1 MKKLKML
8 TIVLV
13 VILIT
18 MIAFGGIYIQ
28 KQNRMENII
37 KNYSYAMD
45 LKGARNIRLKVNQEN
60 KTVIKDSE
68 GKEVESSEDLTDD
81 QIKEKGYTY
90 NSQESQ
96 KEENYKESKRII
108 EERLK
113 SLKITDYNIKIDEST
128 GDILLEIAEN
138 DNTDSIVSNIGTV
151 GKFEIIDSETNEVL
165 LDNSSIKSSKVLY
178 NTTQSGTSVYLEI
191 SFDKN
196 GKNKL
201 EEISKTYV
209 KSENNTTENTT
220 SEDTNSTEE
229 KENNTE
235 ETNTTSENSTSTEK
249 KITMKID
256 DDEIMST
263 SFDETITTGKIQ
275 LSVGQAST
283 DSSTVQG
290 YVKQAQNVA
299 TVLDTGKLPVKYD
312 VEKNQYVLSNISKQD
327 LIYVAIAM
335 AVVAIIGIIVLI
347 VKYKTNGLLAGISY
361 IGLSALYLIAIRYT
375 NVTISIDSI
384 FAIGIILI
392 LNYIFTNMLLSNIR
406 KMNDSKV
413 ENAVGKSVSE
423 TYKKFFMRI
432 IPICVVVI
440 TFCFANWIPMNSF
453 GMTAFWGIAIIAI
466 YNAIITNGL
475 LRIKNK

>member
-1 MKKLKML
+1 MKNDNKKSKNVMKTIKIITIILL
-8 TIVLV
+8 IVL
-13 VILIT
+13 IS
-18 MIAFGGIYIQ
+18 MIGFFGIY
-28 KQNRMENII
+28 KQNKNQMSNIV
-37 KNYSYAMD
+37 KDYTYAMD
-45 LKGARNIRLKVNQEN
+45 INGARTLKLTLNSENGDDVKTAENYETAKTIIEKRLKKLDVQEYKIGVNEETGEITVQIPEN
-60 KTVIKDSE
+60 TQ
-68 GKEVESSEDLTDD
+68 TD
-81 QIKEKGYTY
+81 E
-90 NSQESQ
+90 
-96 KEENYKESKRII
+96 
-108 EERLK
+108 
-113 SLKITDYNIKIDEST
+113 
-128 GDILLEIAEN
+128 
-138 DNTDSIVSNIGTV
+138 IVSNLTTV
-151 GKFEIIDSETNEVL
+151 GKFEIIDSETNDVL

-235 ETNTTSENSTSTEK
+235 EANTTSENSTSTEK

-256 DDEIMST
+256 DEEIMST
-263 SFDETITTGKIQ
+263 SFDEAITTGKIQ

-327 LIYVAIAM
+327 LIYVSIAM

-392 LNYIFTNMLLSNIR
+392 LNYIFTNMLLSNNR

-453 GMTAFWGIAIIAI
+453 GMTAFWGIVIIAI

>member
-1 MKKLKML
+1 MSEQSERKERRKMKKENKKNKNVMKTIKIITIILL
-8 TIVLV
+8 IVL
-13 VILIT
+13 IS
-18 MIAFGGIYIQ
+18 MIGFFGIY
-28 KQNRMENII
+28 KQNKNQMSNIV
-37 KNYSYAMD
+37 KDYTYAMD
-45 LKGARNIRLKVNQEN
+45 INGARTLKLTLNSENGDDVKTAENYETAKTIIEKRLKKLDVQEYKIGVNEETGEITVQIPEN
-60 KTVIKDSE
+60 TQ
-68 GKEVESSEDLTDD
+68 TD
-81 QIKEKGYTY
+81 E
-90 NSQESQ
+90 
-96 KEENYKESKRII
+96 
-108 EERLK
+108 
-113 SLKITDYNIKIDEST
+113 
-128 GDILLEIAEN
+128 
-138 DNTDSIVSNIGTV
+138 IVSNLTTV
-151 GKFEIIDSETNEVL
+151 GKFEIIDSQTNDVL

-178 NTTQSGTSVYLEI
+178 NTTSSGTSVYLEI
-191 SFDKN
+191 AFDKN

-220 SEDTNSTEE
+220 SEDTNSIEE
-229 KENNTE
+229 NKNNTE
-235 ETNTTSENSTSTEK
+235 ETNTTSEDSTSTEK

-263 SFDETITTGKIQ
+263 SFDEAITTGKMQ

-299 TVLDTGKLPVKYD
+299 TVLDSGKLPVKYD
-312 VEKNQYVLSNISKQD
+312 IEKNQYLLSNISKQN
-327 LIYVAIAM
+327 LVYVAIAM

-453 GMTAFWGIAIIAI
+453 GMTAFWGIVIIAI

>member
-1 MKKLKML
+1 MKNDNKKSKNVMKTIKIITIILLIVLISMIGFFGIYKQNKNQMSNIVKDYTYDMDINGARTLKLTLNSENGDDVKTAENYETAKTIIEKRLKKLDVQEYKIGVNEE
-8 TIVLV
+8 TGE
-13 VILIT
+13 IT
-18 MIAFGGIYIQ
+18 VQIP
-28 KQNRMENII
+28 ENT
-37 KNYSYAMD
+37 
-45 LKGARNIRLKVNQEN
+45 Q
-60 KTVIKDSE
+60 
-68 GKEVESSEDLTDD
+68 TD
-81 QIKEKGYTY
+81 E
-90 NSQESQ
+90 
-96 KEENYKESKRII
+96 
-108 EERLK
+108 
-113 SLKITDYNIKIDEST
+113 
-128 GDILLEIAEN
+128 
-138 DNTDSIVSNIGTV
+138 IVSNLTTV
-151 GKFEIIDSETNEVL
+151 GKFEIIDSETNDVL